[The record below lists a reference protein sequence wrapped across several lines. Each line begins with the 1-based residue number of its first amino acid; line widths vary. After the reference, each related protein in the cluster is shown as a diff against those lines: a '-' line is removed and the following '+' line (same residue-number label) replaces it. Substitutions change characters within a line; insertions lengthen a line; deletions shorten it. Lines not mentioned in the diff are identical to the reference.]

1 VSSYTFVWG
10 RSAPI
15 RFVVRR
21 GRRGTIHRRSS
32 RARAGLCRGGRRVL
46 PGRGISDPARD
57 PAAPRRQGRAP
68 SDRRGVRGAL
78 PGGVRKAEVTR
89 LRCASAIASQA
100 CKRRSEEL
108 AIGSCPPSRI
118 TAARSCRWR
127 RRPGAL
133 RTRRISARAPC
144 PEPASCTPTP
154 ASPRTPSP
162 AVLPREPG
170 PPPPPSPR
178 PGPPPASRTQTNPLV
193 ALLGLCVAQSGLP
206 FMLRSPF
213 PRGEQQSAR
222 SSLAC
227 AKFGSTSSWSSTWIA
242 SRTARS
248 IGTGADHS
256 QLVPHRRGRR
266 PAAHETS
273 YHGRAAAAPR
283 SAFPWCR

>member
-1 VSSYTFVWG
+1 
-10 RSAPI
+10 
-15 RFVVRR
+15 
-21 GRRGTIHRRSS
+21 
-32 RARAGLCRGGRRVL
+32 
-46 PGRGISDPARD
+46 
-57 PAAPRRQGRAP
+57 
-68 SDRRGVRGAL
+68 
-78 PGGVRKAEVTR
+78 VTR

-256 QLVPHRRGRR
+256 QLGRQVVTNRTARDRRWARGSQGSASPWDRLW
-266 PAAHETS
+266 AS
-273 YHGRAAAAPR
+273 YPLRGDLPIAPR
-283 SAFPWCR
+283 SATVRQPLQA